1 MKDISEIS
9 NTNYYNL
16 KLIAF
21 LSFLVANQKWDQINN
36 VFFLCD
42 KGTFIYEISLLS
54 KQNHYSNCLGQKPKN
69 NLWSLSFLHTFVYSI
84 SNLYSFYP

>member
-69 NLWSLSFLHTFVYSI
+69 NL
-84 SNLYSFYP
+84 